1 MKRIS
6 GLTGNAA
13 AAESLR
19 QIEPDVFAAYPITPS
34 TELVE
39 LFSQYVSDGKVSP
52 EFVAVESEHPAMS
65 ASIGASPGASLGDHP
80 RGLYEPIHGSAP
92 DIAGRGIANPYA
104 AILSA
109 AMLLRHSLGLTA
121 EAAAVE
127 AAVSSA
133 LAAAVL
139 PADLAGGARSASTV
153 EAGDAVATRILGP

>member
-65 ASIGASPGASLGDHP
+65 ASIGASSSRARASTAPSSPGA
-80 RGLYEPIHGSAP
+80 R
-92 DIAGRGIANPYA
+92 R
-104 AILSA
+104 
-109 AMLLRHSLGLTA
+109 
-121 EAAAVE
+121 
-127 AAVSSA
+127 
-133 LAAAVL
+133 
-139 PADLAGGARSASTV
+139 RSCS
-153 EAGDAVATRILGP
+153 